1 MYKKYIW
8 LVVCYF
14 SICISVF
21 ASTARPQVQSEG
33 AILIEPKTNTVLYGK
48 NEHKRLYPAS
58 TTKILTAMIVLE
70 ELGPNDV
77 ITKSQDSVNTV
88 PADSSHIGLAV
99 GDQISVKDAL
109 YGLLVGSD
117 NFIAHDLAIASKGS
131 ITSFAARMN
140 EKAKR
145 YGARDTHFTN
155 PHGYHDT
162 NHYTTAY
169 DLAQIARETF
179 NIPELVKIA
188 GAQTYTVNVLN
199 KNNPITVVNK
209 NRILNSKTPYYNEH
223 VSAAKTGFHNDAQQ
237 TLVAKA
243 VYGDMELIAVV
254 MKAKSPAQYED
265 INKLFA
271 YGEENFSVIKNEKGL
286 YELVNETASDWAKGY
301 LQTAEKNKWILE
313 EGIDYKEPITIE
325 GLIYMLNEAMGN
337 KEHLALEEIR
347 QNLGLA
353 QINEQTTLTRL
364 QTAKLM
370 PYLTERYKS
379 FFEIKEGVP
388 FLPDINNLSPLDQ
401 ETIKFTV
408 RRGILGAPD
417 TAFRPNDPL
426 TWQEA
431 VCMVTR
437 LLSS

>member
-8 LVVCYF
+8 IALCYF

-21 ASTARPQVQSEG
+21 ASTTMPQIQSEG

-70 ELGPNDV
+70 ELGQNE
-77 ITKSQDSVNTV
+77 TLAKSQDSVNTV
-88 PADSSHIGLAV
+88 PADSSHIGLQV
-99 GDQISVKDAL
+99 GDTITVKDAL

-140 EKAKR
+140 EKAER

-162 NHYTTAY
+162 NHYTTPY

-179 NIPELVKIA
+179 NIPEIVKIA
-188 GAQTYTVNVLN
+188 GTQKYTVNVLN
-199 KNNPITVVNK
+199 KNEPITVANK
-209 NRILNSKTPYYNEH
+209 NRILNSQTPYYNEH
-223 VSAAKTGFHNDAQQ
+223 VIAAKTGFHNDAQQ

-243 VYGDMELIAVV
+243 VYDDMELIAVV
-254 MKAKSPAQYED
+254 MKAKSPIQYED
-265 INKLFA
+265 MNKLFA
-271 YGEENFSVIKNEKGL
+271 YGEKNFNVIKDEMGN

-301 LQTAEKNKWILE
+301 MQMAEKNKWILNK
-313 EGIDYKEPITIE
+313 GTDYKEPITAE

-337 KEHLALEEIR
+337 KKHLALEEIR
-347 QNLGLA
+347 QILGLA
-353 QINEQTTLTRL
+353 QVNEQTTLNRL
-364 QTAKLM
+364 QIAKLM
-370 PYLTERYKS
+370 PYLTDQYEC
-379 FFEIKEGVP
+379 FFEIKEGMP
-388 FLPDINNLSPLDQ
+388 FLPDIHNLSPSDQ
-401 ETIKFTV
+401 DAIKFTV

-417 TAFRPNDPL
+417 TAFRPNAPL

-437 LLSS
+437 LL